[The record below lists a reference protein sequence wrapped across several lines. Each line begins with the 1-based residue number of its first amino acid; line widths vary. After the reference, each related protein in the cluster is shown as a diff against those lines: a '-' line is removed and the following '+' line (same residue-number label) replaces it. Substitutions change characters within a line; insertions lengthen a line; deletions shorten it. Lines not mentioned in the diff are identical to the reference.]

1 MRSMSNPTRIT
12 LFTVEEANH
21 VVTEVRPEL
30 ERLAAL
36 KREFDKLGERAA
48 VLSLALSGAAA
59 DNPDVAEQK
68 RVTERRDLI
77 AEKILKGIE
86 AVHARG
92 CLVKDVARGLLD
104 FYALSGD
111 RLIFLCWQLG
121 EKAVEHWH
129 TLEAGFAG
137 RQPLDSQERG

>member
-21 VVTEVRPEL
+21 MVTEVRPEL

-59 DNPDVAEQK
+59 DNPDMAEQK
-68 RVTERRDLI
+68 RVTLSES
-77 AEKILKGIE
+77 IE
-86 AVHARG
+86 EPA
-92 CLVKDVARGLLD
+92 
-104 FYALSGD
+104 
-111 RLIFLCWQLG
+111 
-121 EKAVEHWH
+121 
-129 TLEAGFAG
+129 
-137 RQPLDSQERG
+137 